1 MHLVLT
7 DSGLGGLSICAAIER
22 RLRQA
27 PGRPGVGLTYVNAWP
42 DEDRGYNSLPDVP
55 ARARAFDRALAAI
68 DVLGPDLVVIAC
80 NTLSILYPHTG
91 HAARAGVRVQGIVEA
106 GLDLFEEALGRTAT
120 SALVVLGTRTTVES
134 NVHRAGLIAR
144 GVAPARVA
152 AVACHGLATA
162 IERGLTS
169 PDTDALVESCAARA
183 SDAGPRGDPFFVG
196 LCCTHYGLVAD
207 RLVAALARHARV
219 GAEALDPNARLVE
232 RVTARVLYEASPAR
246 DAPGVRVISKVAL
259 TEAMRRGLVAALAPI
274 SPATARALETYAHV
288 PDLF

>member
-7 DSGLGGLSICAAIER
+7 DSGLGGLSICAAIEQ

-27 PGRPGVGLTYVNAWP
+27 PGRPDVRLTYVNAWP
-42 DEDRGYNSLPDVP
+42 EEGRGYNSLPDVP

-68 DVLGPDLVVIAC
+68 DALDPDLVVIAC
-80 NTLSILYPHTG
+80 NTLSILHPHTA
-91 HAARAGVRVQGIVEA
+91 HAARAGVPVHGIVEA
-106 GLDLFEEALGRTAT
+106 GLDLFEAALGRTAT

-144 GVAPARVA
+144 GVAPTRVA

-162 IERGLTS
+162 IERGLAS
-169 PDTDALVESCAARA
+169 PDTDALIESCAARA
-183 SDAGPRGDPFFVG
+183 SDAGPGGDPLYAG

-207 RLVAALARHARV
+207 RLVAAFARHGRV
-219 GAEALDPNARLVE
+219 RVEALDPNARLVE
-232 RVTARVLYEASPAR
+232 RVTARLLHEASPAR
-246 DAPGVRVISKVAL
+246 DAPAVRVISKVTL
-259 TEAMRRGLVAALAPI
+259 TEAMRQGLAPALAPI